1 MAIGTY
7 ELAPGDL
14 ISIVALVVSVAA
26 AGATI
31 LTNVRGQR
39 RQYFSEMRRWAD
51 EGCDQLSEAV
61 HLCDLDPATSAVDF
75 GARRHALRVSLSALI
90 DRGRWFFPNLRE
102 HEAGNDRDK
111 AYRGFRPPVLD
122 ELVAAYKLVGR
133 LDEASEAANAD
144 LREPLVA
151 VKRRFSSEIQGY
163 LDPRKREM
171 KFARLTEYRGDVPLE
186 AGEPRAS

>member
-7 ELAPGDL
+7 ELVPGDL

-31 LTNVRGQR
+31 VTNLRGQR

-51 EGCDQLSEAV
+51 AGCDQLSEAV

-75 GARRHALRVSLSALI
+75 VACRHALRVSLSSLI
-90 DRGRWFFPNLRE
+90 DRGRWFFPNLRD
-102 HEAGNDRDK
+102 HEVGVDRDK

-122 ELVAAYKLVGR
+122 ELVAAYRLVGK
-133 LDEASEAANAD
+133 LDPEGHASNAE
-144 LREPLVA
+144 LREPLVSA
-151 VKRRFSSEIQGY
+151 KRRFSSEIQVY

-171 KFARLTEYRGDVPLE
+171 KFTRMTEYRGDAPIE
-186 AGEPRAS
+186 AESLRS